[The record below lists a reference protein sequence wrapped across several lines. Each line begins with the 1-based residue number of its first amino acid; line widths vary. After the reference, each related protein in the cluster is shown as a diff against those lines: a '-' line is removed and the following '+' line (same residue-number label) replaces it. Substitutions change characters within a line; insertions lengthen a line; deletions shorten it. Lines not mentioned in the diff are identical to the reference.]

1 MRKGKVDLSA
11 FTEGKK
17 GQKDSVKV
25 LLLSP
30 SRVVREMVR
39 LATEKAHAKL
49 ECVEDLSQVREDHY
63 DFLLVDEHASHDVD
77 SMKEHL
83 IVGTTVLIHS
93 PENLSREGYDHS
105 VAKPFLPSDILRIVE
120 SRQSESKVPEESFT
134 LDDFTTAVNGQGT
147 RVLDGE
153 EIAKIRSIL
162 IEESE
167 GESEE
172 MSSIEGVEEKG
183 EEALSFPVDPV
194 ELIGYLRS
202 LKPKK
207 LKKLLEGAEVTIT
220 LRFPKKGES

>member
-1 MRKGKVDLSA
+1 M
-11 FTEGKK
+11 
-17 GQKDSVKV
+17 KV

-39 LATEKAHAKL
+39 LAAEKAQAKL

-63 DFLLVDEHASHDVD
+63 DLLLVDEYSSHDVE
-77 SMKEHL
+77 SLKEHL

-120 SRQSESKVPEESFT
+120 SRKSESKVPEESFT
-134 LDDFTTAVNGQGT
+134 LDEFTTVSIGQET

-153 EIAKIRSIL
+153 EIAKIRSL
-162 IEESE
+162 LLEESE
-167 GESEE
+167 EESEE
-172 MSSIEGVEEKG
+172 MGGIEGIEE
-183 EEALSFPVDPV
+183 EEREELSLSVDPE

-202 LKPKK
+202 MKPKK
-207 LKKLLEGAEVTIT
+207 LKKMLEGAEVTIT